1 MIVSLFYYWFSEK
14 FTTLNLIK
22 KNNYNWR
29 LKINKIKADIPLAWG
44 LYFQDGAS
52 PSFEGIVDLHN
63 RIMFY
68 LIVILF
74 GVTWVMLS
82 IIWNFNKSQNK
93 LVYRYLNHGKYVPIQ
108 KCSKFDN
115 TILKSK
121 RYIPWRP
128 YTTLS
133 GNSLD
138 NNDINQVK
146 VYEDAY
152 DMRKDIL
159 KENKGKSGIYMLTNK
174 LTNDI
179 YIGQSV
185 DISKRFRNYFNL
197 SYIKSK
203 GSFIISRALIKYGY
217 YNFSVTILEYCDK
230 YDLIIRE
237 QYYFNKLNPQ
247 YNILKISGSSRD
259 FKHSEETKTKISK
272 SLKGIYKKEKSALF
286 GRTHTKETRKLMSLK
301 KARNNNPLFG
311 KTQSKDTI
319 ELIRQKALGRIH
331 SEETK
336 LKMSAVRGN
345 PVNIYEKCS
354 SASEG
359 FKLIGSFVS
368 ARRAGKFLDIS
379 GSTVIRYMNSGKI
392 FKERYKFSSK

>member
-1 MIVSLFYYWFSEK
+1 MIFNLFNWNIF
-14 FTTLNLIK
+14 
-22 KNNYNWR
+22 KNWKLRIYNIR
-29 LKINKIKADIPLAWG
+29 ADVPLAWG

-68 LIVILF
+68 LVVILF

-93 LVYRYLNHGKYVPIQ
+93 LVYRYLNHGIYVPIQ

-115 TILKSK
+115 TILKNK
-121 RYIPWRP
+121 IYIPRRS

-133 GNSLD
+133 SDSLD
-138 NNDINQVK
+138 NNYINQVK
-146 VYEDAY
+146 VYKDAY

-179 YIGQSV
+179 YIGQSI

-203 GSFIISRALIKYGY
+203 GSFRINRALIKYGY
-217 YNFSVTILEYCDK
+217 SNFSVTILEYCDK
-230 YDLIIRE
+230 SNLILRE

-247 YNILKISGSSRD
+247 YNILKISGSSWD
-259 FKHSEETKTKISK
+259 FKHSEKTKTKISK
-272 SLKGIYKKEKSALF
+272 SLKEIYKKEKSALF
-286 GRTHTKETRKLMSLK
+286 GRTHTEETRKLMSLK
-301 KARNNNPLFG
+301 KAKNNNPLFG
-311 KTQSKDTI
+311 KTHSKDTI
-319 ELIRQKALGRIH
+319 ELMRQKALGRIH

-379 GSTVIRYMNSGKI
+379 GSTVIRYMNSGDI
-392 FKERYKFSSK
+392 FKERYKFSSL